1 MAANPFGAHQVGV
14 HIADYMAYRYA
25 TGHDVVGRAGR
36 RRDQTI
42 RRSGTPSPGRIATHI
57 QAVRPRSGDV
67 P

>member
-42 RRSGTPSPGRIATHI
+42 RRSGTPSPGRMRRIT
-57 QAVRPRSGDV
+57 VRYRRCR
-67 P
+67 